1 MSTFLERFA
10 AVTDQQGLRAGW
22 SPAAYL
28 EVWAAFTEDCENG
41 YQGNIY
47 EYENDISVRDVIE
60 KALTSLGP
68 AGDAAVA
75 VFADAVAEID
85 ARFASV
91 LNSGPGIRE
100 EPVPWWHRR
109 LPSRGGHGFA
119 ADARQHFSVT
129 VAPVEP

>member
-10 AVTDQQGLRAGW
+10 AVADEEGRRSGW

-28 EVWAAFTEDCENG
+28 EVWAAFTADCENG

-68 AGDAAVA
+68 AEDAAVT

-85 ARFASV
+85 ARFAAV
-91 LNSGPGIRE
+91 LNSGPAIRDE
-100 EPVPWWHRR
+100 TVPWWRRR
-109 LPSRGGHGFA
+109 LPVSGGHEFA
-119 ADARQHFSVT
+119 ADVRQHFSVT
-129 VAPVEP
+129 LSPVET

>member
-10 AVTDQQGLRAGW
+10 TATKEEGRRSGW
-22 SPAAYL
+22 SPATYL

-60 KALTSLGP
+60 KALTSLVP
-68 AGDAAVA
+68 AGDAALA

-85 ARFASV
+85 ARFAAV
-91 LNSGPGIRE
+91 LNSGPSIRDESVPGGIADY
-100 EPVPWWHRR
+100 PAVVGTS
-109 LPSRGGHGFA
+109 LPQTS
-119 ADARQHFSVT
+119 SNT
-129 VAPVEP
+129 SP